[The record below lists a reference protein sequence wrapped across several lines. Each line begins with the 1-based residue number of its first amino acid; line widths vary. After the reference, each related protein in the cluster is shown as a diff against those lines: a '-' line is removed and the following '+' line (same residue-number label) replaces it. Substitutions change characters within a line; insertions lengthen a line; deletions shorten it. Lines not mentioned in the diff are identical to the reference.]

1 MVSQVVNRPTDKTMK
16 EKDINQ
22 KLQLYGILTA
32 FQNGKVPS
40 NDQIDVALNSFI
52 NKEFMRNPSR
62 KLSPEGQVL
71 VQDFRKVV
79 EQAKNLILT
88 KNDGNLLQD
97 FVWQTQNLDVN
108 AKAPGAPV
116 DRDSAKQHGNEVAEG
131 LRTLGTLVISN
142 GQFRKLLSDATVLLR
157 EMAGDAATK
166 TAGKVAPSQEQL
178 DQIDQPAADNTW
190 HETPDLSASKLKG
203 QFKSAVN
210 KNKPLS
216 KQDVQEAAGDAAQ
229 AAHPSGSRDPE
240 DVARLAAYDRQ
251 QGEYSGVDATSGA
264 QQGIDTLRNRASEN
278 IPEETKD
285 RARQTKEVTKEK
297 TKQYLQSKMPEE
309 RREQT
314 IWRLKKMIV
323 EIQGH
328 PDYNSAINT
337 LLTLAETYAGHAST
351 VGQQAAGTAKG
362 VHSNN
367 TLQNAE
373 ADLKELIE
381 RFANYT
387 STDDLFD
394 SINAVYKDAD
404 RDPELKNWF
413 RSMDRYIRKCLQQQG
428 YVLEDAAT
436 REWNQLHDQ
445 GNFLLR
451 DRYKNHTDRVLDEIK
466 FLADQ
471 FENDKMNKQFAQSC
485 QKLFTDLGNDE
496 NGKPTFK
503 PHLVKDLS
511 EVIIPEIFENVR
523 YVPIPRIEYSD
534 PMFDVVIE
542 NLVIES
548 DNLMPNAVEFASDN
562 YFRWGRKGIANRNKN
577 AVMIS
582 VTGVQMDLRDV
593 SFYVKKK
600 SGFPSLS
607 DIGIADILLHG
618 SGFSF
623 KLRVSTADA
632 TDRQNFFKVDRV
644 DVDVQNFDI
653 KLKKSRHKLLFG
665 LVKPI
670 MLKVMRPAL
679 QKILGKLIKDKFN
692 ELDQMAFSI
701 KQEADKAAQEAK
713 SDPSQAQNI
722 YQRYATAAQNKFTKG
737 KKKTEAVAADKKTN
751 LAMTQH
757 DSIFPNVHLPGG
769 ISTKATEY
777 RDLATKGVKWE
788 SPIFSIGSAGRTTSL
803 PGLGKVS
810 RRQHETTQG
819 GLRDRDEVLGAGAV
833 GAGVGGVGGA
843 TAAHYVQ
850 TEPAYVP
857 VTHVA
862 PVTTTAVPVTTTEVP
877 YTNGNGAAFGK
888 QADQAFNKADG
899 MYSSTG
905 TLLGRGNPVL
915 AGLAPADKF

>member
-1 MVSQVVNRPTDKTMK
+1 MTPQTVNRPTDRTLK

-40 NDQIDVALNSFI
+40 NEQIDVALNSFM
-52 NKEFMRNPSR
+52 NKEFMKNPSR
-62 KLSPEGQVL
+62 QLSPEGQVL

-79 EQAKNLILT
+79 EQAKNLLLT

-131 LRTLGTLVISN
+131 LRTLGSLVISN

-157 EMAGDAATK
+157 EIAGDAATK

-178 DQIDQPAADNTW
+178 DQIDEPAADNTW
-190 HETPDLSASKLKG
+190 HENPDTGKLKG
-203 QFKSAVN
+203 QFKDKFN
-210 KNKPLS
+210 KNKPVS
-216 KQDVQEAAGDAAQ
+216 KQDVRDAAGNATQ
-229 AAHPSGSRDPE
+229 SAHPAGSRDPE
-240 DVARLAAYDRQ
+240 DVARLAAQDRA
-251 QGEYSGVDATSGA
+251 QGDNSGVDAYSGA
-264 QQGIDTLRNRASEN
+264 QQGLDTLRGRASDN
-278 IPEETKD
+278 VPEETKD
-285 RARQTKEVTKEK
+285 KARQTKEITKEK
-297 TKQYLQSKMPEE
+297 TRQYLQSKMPEG

-337 LLTLAETYAGHAST
+337 LLTLAETYSGHAST

-367 TLQNAE
+367 TLKNAE

-387 STDDLFD
+387 STDDLFE
-394 SINAVYKDAD
+394 SINAIYRDAD

-413 RSMDRYIRKCLQQQG
+413 KNMDRYIRKCLQQQG
-428 YVLEDAAT
+428 YILEDAST

-451 DRYKNHTDRVLDEIK
+451 DRYKNHTDHLLDEIK
-466 FLADQ
+466 YLANQ
-471 FENDKMNKQFAQSC
+471 FEADKMNKQFAESC

-511 EVIIPEIFENVR
+511 EVIIPQIFENVR

-534 PMFDVVIE
+534 PMIDAVIE

-600 SGFPSLS
+600 SGFPSIS

-623 KLRVSTADA
+623 KLRVSTADP

-653 KLKKSRHKLLFG
+653 KLKKSKHKLLFG
-665 LVKPI
+665 LVKPV

-692 ELDQMAFSI
+692 ELDQMAYSI
-701 KQEADKAAQEAK
+701 KQEADKAAIEAK
-713 SDPSQAQNI
+713 NDPSQAQNI

-737 KKKTEAVAADKKTN
+737 KKKTEAATADKKTN
-751 LAMTQH
+751 VALTQH
-757 DSIFPNVHLPGG
+757 DSIFPNVRLPGG

-788 SPIFSIGSAGRTTSL
+788 SPIFSIGSAGRSTSL

-810 RRQHETTQG
+810 RRQRDTTGG
-819 GLRDRDEVLGAGAV
+819 GLAAGAGAV
-833 GAGVGGVGGA
+833 GAGGLGGA

-850 TEPAYVP
+850 QEPEYVP
-857 VTHVA
+857 VTTV
-862 PVTTTAVPVTTTEVP
+862 PVTTTTTAAPVTEVP
-877 YTNGNGAAFGK
+877 YTNGGATGTNGAAFGA
-888 QADQAFNKADG
+888 QADQAFNKAEG
-899 MYSSTG
+899 GYSSTG
-905 TLLGRGNPVL
+905 TMLGRGNPVL
-915 AGLAPADKF
+915 SGLAPAEKF